1 MLLKY
6 CMELANGQSLCL
18 VGTNGIRSWLGKL
31 ASVIEL
37 GHCET
42 NVECPRII
50 FIQYDLNKVEEI
62 KPTHYLDS
70 DMQSSLPS
78 SGWIFCDY
86 ISTQFWF
93 HPDSLDI
100 ICNVSQEINY
110 ETDIIRMW
118 HTMRLIYRWSQSFGC
133 IPLHAALVEKDGV
146 GVVLAAQG
154 GTGKSTCCRR
164 IPSPWHALCDDE
176 VLVVPDKHGH
186 YMVHPFPTWSDYL
199 IRRQTKTWN
208 IQQYVPL
215 SSIFFLD
222 RLQSDQVITIKQ
234 GKSALYINN
243 SSDQIFGDKLR
254 DSNQEE
260 YLSIKKKSFDNS
272 CQIAKTVPV
281 FKLQISLDSQFWK
294 EIEKV
299 LENV

>member
-1 MLLKY
+1 VAYNAPDLQMVT
-6 CMELANGQSLCL
+6 EL
-18 VGTNGIRSWLGKL
+18 WL
-31 ASVIEL
+31 
-37 GHCET
+37 
-42 NVECPRII
+42 
-50 FIQYDLNKVEEI
+50 Y
-62 KPTHYLDS
+62 
-70 DMQSSLPS
+70 
-78 SGWIFCDY
+78 
-86 ISTQFWF
+86 
-93 HPDSLDI
+93 
-100 ICNVSQEINY
+100 
-110 ETDIIRMW
+110 
-118 HTMRLIYRWSQSFGC
+118 
-133 IPLHAALVEKDGV
+133 AALVEKDGV